1 MIPHNRPSISNLDT
15 ESVTKSLLSRQLAA
29 HSKVND
35 FELMFT
41 NFLGN
46 CGNSISTSSGT
57 AALYL
62 ALYAIG
68 IKENNEVIIPTYT
81 CSSIL
86 NAIFMHKAKPVLI
99 DIDPL
104 TWNLDYSQVEK
115 ACNKK
120 TKAIIVTHTFGN
132 PCDLNLFKSLGIPII
147 EDCAQS
153 LGSLVNNQKTGTL
166 ADISTFSFYATK
178 FITTGEGGMVFSKK
192 RDLVE
197 KIRDY
202 INFDYRQNYYP
213 RFNFKLTDFQA
224 ALGIS
229 QLERISIFLRKR
241 EKISTKY
248 KKNLSKKIIRWQ
260 LVQNSK
266 CKANNFRCIALVD
279 NPKKIISHLK
289 KNNIN
294 AIIPIEKFELLNK
307 YLNLKNKTF
316 PIAEYISEHTISLPI
331 YPDLREKDIRE
342 IISCFL
348 SLN

>member
-1 MIPHNRPSISNLDT
+1 M
-15 ESVTKSLLSRQLAA
+15 
-29 HSKVND
+29 ND
-35 FELMFT
+35 FELKFT

-153 LGSLVNNQKTGTL
+153 LGSLINNQKTGTL

-213 RFNFKLTDFQA
+213 RFNA
-224 ALGIS
+224 
-229 QLERISIFLRKR
+229 
-241 EKISTKY
+241 Y
-248 KKNLSKKIIRWQ
+248 
-260 LVQNSK
+260 
-266 CKANNFRCIALVD
+266 
-279 NPKKIISHLK
+279 
-289 KNNIN
+289 
-294 AIIPIEKFELLNK
+294 
-307 YLNLKNKTF
+307 
-316 PIAEYISEHTISLPI
+316 
-331 YPDLREKDIRE
+331 
-342 IISCFL
+342 
-348 SLN
+348 